1 MGHWCESGGD
11 SIFSNTCVNR
21 KTSLSEADGSF
32 HSRINHLPV
41 TKCPSWGKVILST
54 VRSLPVGYP
63 AAGTIFFTQHTDPLV
78 ISILERPF
86 WKSILEK
93 TIHGKSTA
101 MHLFYLKPT
110 ELGSRAWQRAQ
121 THTHTEKFSLDRL
134 LQFKSWL
141 FHLLALWSET
151 SLKMGL
157 AIVPIS

>member
-1 MGHWCESGGD
+1 MLLTVQKDSDDCAKQPLPQPATVDNGRMKGDSKGRTALDLPMGHWCESGGD

-41 TKCPSWGKVILST
+41 TKCSSWGKVILSS

-78 ISILERPF
+78 ISILE
-86 WKSILEK
+86 KSK

-110 ELGSRAWQRAQ
+110 ELGSRA
-121 THTHTEKFSLDRL
+121 
-134 LQFKSWL
+134 
-141 FHLLALWSET
+141 
-151 SLKMGL
+151 
-157 AIVPIS
+157 